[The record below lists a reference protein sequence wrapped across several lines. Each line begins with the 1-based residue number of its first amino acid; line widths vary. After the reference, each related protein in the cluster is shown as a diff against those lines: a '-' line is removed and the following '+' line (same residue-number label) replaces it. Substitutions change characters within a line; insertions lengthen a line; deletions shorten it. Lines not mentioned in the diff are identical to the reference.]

1 MRGRWT
7 KSSSIA
13 LSAMANARSI
23 VFIDRPDWHA
33 RQLAQSFA
41 KAGVEPVF
49 VSLRKCGFEGTAGGA
64 RLRLPF
70 FEDSMPLGAFVR
82 SIAAGSFEQVTLRLS
97 VLHALR
103 ERGVLVYNDARVI
116 ERCVDK
122 SMTSFL
128 LHDSGIPTLPTWT
141 VESLEAAR
149 AVANS
154 EASPSRPLV
163 LKPLFG
169 SQGRGLALIDCAA
182 ALPPPEA
189 VGGVYYLQHYVTE
202 GDGRWR
208 DWRVFVIG
216 GRAVAAMVR
225 HGITW
230 KTNASQ
236 GAACEAVEPDGQM
249 SALAVAAAQCV
260 GAGFAGVDLIRDEAG
275 RLWVLEVNSNPA
287 WSALQRVTRSRIAEE
302 LVSDFLSRAAGT
314 TSSSPPRAA
323 IPISI

>member
-1 MRGRWT
+1 
-7 KSSSIA
+7 
-13 LSAMANARSI
+13 MASARSV

-33 RQLAQSFA
+33 RQLAQAFA

-49 VSLRKCGFEGTAGGA
+49 VSLRKCGFNGASGGTRLHIPMFRDALPIGG
-64 RLRLPF
+64 
-70 FEDSMPLGAFVR
+70 FVR
-82 SIAAGSFEQVTLRLS
+82 TISAGSFEQVTLRLG

-103 ERGVLVYNDARVI
+103 ELGVVVYNDARAI

-128 LHDSGIPTLPTWT
+128 MHSAGLPTLPTWA

-149 AVANS
+149 AVVRR

-169 SQGRGLALIDCAA
+169 SQGRGLTLIDSEA
-182 ALPPPEA
+182 ALPSPEN
-189 VGGVYYLQHYVTE
+189 VGGVYYLQHYVSE
-202 GDGRWR
+202 DPQRWR
-208 DWRVFVIG
+208 DWRVFVIA

-225 HGITW
+225 QGISW

-236 GAACEAVEPDGQM
+236 GALCEAVEPDGQM
-249 SALAVAAAQCV
+249 SALAVAAARSV
-260 GAGFAGVDLIRDEAG
+260 DAAYAGVDLIRDEDG

-302 LVSDFLSRAAGT
+302 LVSDFLSRIAARTGPSRAAG
-314 TSSSPPRAA
+314 S
-323 IPISI
+323 ISF

>member
-1 MRGRWT
+1 
-7 KSSSIA
+7 
-13 LSAMANARSI
+13 MASARSI
-23 VFIDRPDWHA
+23 VFIDRTDWHA
-33 RQLAQSFA
+33 GQLARAFA

-49 VSLRKCGFEGTAGGA
+49 VSLAKCGFDGATGGS

-70 FEDSMPLGAFVR
+70 FEERLPLGAFVR
-82 SIAAGSFEQVTLRLS
+82 SIAAGSFEQVTLRLG

-103 ERGVLVYNDARVI
+103 ELGVLVYNDARAI

-128 LHDSGIPTLPTWT
+128 LHNAGIPTLPTWT

-149 AVANS
+149 AIARR
-154 EASPSRPLV
+154 EASSSQPLV

-169 SQGRGLALIDCAA
+169 SQGRGLTLIHDEA
-182 ALPPPEA
+182 ALPPPQA
-189 VGGVYYLQHYVTE
+189 IGGVYYLQRYVTE
-202 GDGRWR
+202 NRGRWR

-216 GRAVAAMVR
+216 GRPAAAMVR

-236 GAACEAVEPDGQM
+236 GATCAAVEPDGQM
-249 SALAVAAAQCV
+249 STLAIAAAQCV
-260 GAGFAGVDLIRDEAG
+260 GAGFAGVDLIRDDGG

-287 WSALQRVTRSRIAEE
+287 WSALQRVTRSRLAEE
-302 LVSDFLSRAAGT
+302 LVSDFLSRVALEAP
-314 TSSSPPRAA
+314 SSPLPTAA
-323 IPISI
+323 QTSG

>member
-1 MRGRWT
+1 
-7 KSSSIA
+7 
-13 LSAMANARSI
+13 MASARSI

-33 RQLAQSFA
+33 RQLTQAFA

-49 VSLRKCGFEGTAGGA
+49 VSLRKCGFDGAAGGC

-70 FEDSMPLGAFVR
+70 FENRLPLGAFVR
-82 SIAAGSFEQVTLRLS
+82 SIAAGSFEQVTLRLG
-97 VLHALR
+97 VLHTLR
-103 ERGVLVYNDARVI
+103 ELGVLVYNDARTI

-128 LHDSGIPTLPTWT
+128 LHNSGIPTLPTWT
-141 VESLEAAR
+141 LESFEAAR
-149 AVANS
+149 AVARS
-154 EASPSRPLV
+154 EASSSRPLV

-169 SQGRGLALIDCAA
+169 SQGRGLTLVDSEA

-202 GDGRWR
+202 RRSRWR
-208 DWRVFVIG
+208 DWRVFVID

-225 HGITW
+225 QGVTW

-236 GAACEAVEPDGQM
+236 GAVCEAVEPDGQM

-287 WSALQRVTRSRIAEE
+287 WSALQRVTHSRIAEE
-302 LVSDFLSRAAGT
+302 LVSGFLSRIA
-314 TSSSPPRAA
+314 SSASARPSRGAVPASR
-323 IPISI
+323 